1 MAKDHEQN
9 IAAIVQKMASLARI
23 SIPAAEKERYTK
35 KASAI
40 LHYVELLKEID
51 VSKTEAMSHAVE
63 MNNNWREDEV
73 KNSTLA
79 DELIKL
85 APEKDGRY
93 FQVPK
98 VIDNE

>member
-1 MAKDHEQN
+1 MPKDHADHLEK
-9 IAAIVQKMASLARI
+9 IVQKMASLARI
-23 SIPAAEKERYTK
+23 NMPASETVRYTK
-35 KASAI
+35 KAEAI
-40 LHYVELLKEID
+40 LKYVEMLKELD

-63 MNNNWREDEV
+63 AKNNWREDEI
-73 KNSTLA
+73 KPSTLA
-79 DELIKL
+79 DELLEK

>member
-23 SIPAAEKERYTK
+23 SIPEAEKERYTK
-35 KASAI
+35 KAGAI
-40 LHYVELLKEID
+40 LNYVELLKEID
-51 VSKTEAMSHAVE
+51 VSKVEAMSHAVE
-63 MNNNWREDEV
+63 MNNNWREDEIV
-73 KNSTLA
+73 PSTLA
-79 DELIKL
+79 DTLLEQ